1 MIDQMREYKTLNM
14 FFPKNK
20 GRNDTILI
28 KNCRVNSHK
37 IFLAFTFFCLSNKNY
52 ADKHVRNSIWDRSS
66 FIGRGEILRGHFLAA
81 FLGGT
86 HLFLAA

>member
-28 KNCRVNSHK
+28 KIAELTHTK
-37 IFLAFTFFCLSNKNY
+37 FFWPL
-52 ADKHVRNSIWDRSS
+52 
-66 FIGRGEILRGHFLAA
+66 HFSVLVIKTMQISM
-81 FLGGT
+81 LETQYGT
-86 HLFLAA
+86 VHHL